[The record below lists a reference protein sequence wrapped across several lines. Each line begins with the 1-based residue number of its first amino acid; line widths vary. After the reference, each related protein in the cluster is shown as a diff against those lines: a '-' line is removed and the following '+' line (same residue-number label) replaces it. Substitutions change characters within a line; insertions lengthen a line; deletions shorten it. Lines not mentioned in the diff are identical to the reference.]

1 MISRLIQVVVVV
13 LLMAPLSPAED
24 SSAAVKVGAADSSDF
39 LSRYRRLV
47 HIQTGDQI
55 VITMKEDPEFS
66 FTGEVGASGLVS
78 LPYLGTVLVG
88 GQTAAEAEA
97 VVKRA
102 LEQDLYVQATVH
114 VEVRQTSNRYVTFL
128 GAVEKPGKVVYS
140 GVSGPTLL
148 EALTDAGGLSSW
160 GAPDKAFIIRG
171 DEYSDKRQRVNV
183 NIDKAFADLTGPSN
197 IRLQHGDTIF
207 VPSAGAVS
215 VARRATQHVYVYGA
229 VRFPGKRLMP
239 EVGELSIMQ
248 AITEAGGL
256 TNWAEPAGSY
266 VLRKDPQTGSREK
279 ISVDMSRVL
288 ADIDSQVQTTLRAG
302 DVVFVPANEVSAEAV
317 STEPLEIIVTGQVRN
332 PGLVLF
338 EPGERP
344 TFMRAIFK
352 AGNFT
357 IYAKTKEVRLI
368 RYKEDGTRTTKVI
381 NAKEMMDEGRLDQ
394 DETLQTG
401 DMIIVEEKKIL
412 IGN

>member
-1 MISRLIQVVVVV
+1 MISRLLILIM
-13 LLMAPLSPAED
+13 LLIVPGLSAED
-24 SSAAVKVGAADSSDF
+24 GSAAVTIDAVSATDF
-39 LSRYRRLV
+39 LSRYRRV
-47 HIQTGDQI
+47 VRIQTGDQI
-55 VITMKEDPEFS
+55 VVTLREDPDFAY
-66 FTGEVGASGLVS
+66 TGEVGASGLVS
-78 LPYLGTVLVG
+78 LPYLGTVLIG
-88 GQTAAEAEA
+88 GHTAAQAEA

-102 LEQDLYVQATVH
+102 LEKDLYVSATVH

-128 GAVEKPGKVVYS
+128 GAVEKPGKVTYS
-140 GVSGPTLL
+140 GIGGPTLL

-160 GAPDKAFIIRG
+160 GAPDKAFVIRG
-171 DEYSDKRQRVNV
+171 DEYSTSRKRIDLD
-183 NIDKAFADLTGPSN
+183 IDKAFANLSGPAN
-197 IRLQHGDTIF
+197 MRLQHGDTIF

-248 AITEAGGL
+248 AVTEAGGL
-256 TNWAEPAGSY
+256 TSWAEPAGSY
-266 VLRKDPQTGSREK
+266 VLRRDAQSGSREK
-279 ISVDMSRVL
+279 IPVDMSRVL
-288 ADIDSQVQTTLRAG
+288 ADIDEQVQATLRAG
-302 DVVFVPANEVSAEAV
+302 DVVFVPANEISAEAV

-338 EPGERP
+338 QPGERP

-357 IYAKTKEVRLI
+357 IYAKTKDVRLI
-368 RYKEDGTRTTKVI
+368 RYKEDGTRTTKII

-394 DETLQTG
+394 DETLQAG
-401 DMIIVEEKKIL
+401 DMIIVEERKIL